1 MNKLKNLIHK
11 FTAALFI
18 FLPLS
23 IYAETKIYLICDEN
37 LNDPTFS
44 SALVV
49 INELSKESISGETT
63 GKLLNI
69 RGRGAFISWQE
80 VKIVYDASDVWLMQF
95 PPDMNEVNNSLPL
108 QINRTTL
115 RFDWDD
121 ERCSITDKERIDK
134 ISDGVFKR
142 FMKNNQI

>member
-115 RFDWDD
+115 RFDGDD
-121 ERCSITDKERIDK
+121 ERCSITYKERIDK

>member
-23 IYAETKIYLICDEN
+23 IYAETKIYLICEEN

-69 RGRGAFISWQE
+69 RGRAAFISWEE
-80 VKIVYDASDVWLMQF
+80 VKIVYDASDVWVKQF

-115 RFDWDD
+115 RFDRDD
-121 ERCSITDKERIDK
+121 GRCSITYKERIDK

>member
-23 IYAETKIYLICDEN
+23 IYAETKIYLICEEN